1 MAWSSPGGNTPMTPG
16 GQSPYPNLRFAAHAD
31 WKHVDPQLL
40 QTLQRVAK
48 AQGVTVD
55 VISGYRSNS
64 YSASH
69 GGFAGDP
76 HTKGLAVDAYVGG
89 KPIGDV
95 IPASVWAAAGIR
107 SGDAKDFYQGKTDPE
122 HLDLVGEPQAPV
134 QTPTAAP
141 TTTATRPQ
149 QQEDPNLAAELSTNL
164 ANIPQVGG
172 APLDSVPTTGQVDTT
187 FDPTGATASDPSSTW
202 QLIAAQGP
210 VSQDTQR
217 LAQLASSGVNAAPPG
232 S

>member
-1 MAWSSPGGNTPMTPG
+1 MAYSDPNGNTPMTPG
-16 GQSPYPNLRFAAHAD
+16 GQSPYPNLRFAAHTD
-31 WKHVDPQLL
+31 WKHVDPRLL
-40 QTLQRVAK
+40 QTLQKVAK
-48 AQGVTVD
+48 AQGITVD
-55 VISGYRSNS
+55 VISGYRSNA

-76 HTKGLAVDAYVGG
+76 HTKGLAVDAYVDG

-95 IPASVWAAAGIR
+95 IAPSIWAAAGVR
-107 SGDAKDFYQGKTDPE
+107 SGASPGFYQGKSDPE
-122 HLDLVGEPQAPV
+122 HLDLVGEPQAPSP
-134 QTPTAAP
+134 TPTAAP
-141 TTTATRPQ
+141 ATQAQPQ

-164 ANIPQVGG
+164 GNIPQDGP
-172 APLDSVPTTGQVDTT
+172 PLASVPTSPQIDTNLS
-187 FDPTGATASDPSSTW
+187 PAGATASDPYSTW
-202 QLIAAQGP
+202 QLIASQGP